1 MGSYTAENSP
11 PLSCYPIP
19 PLDAD
24 GQLITLVGHR
34 GVGGG
39 AVGRDRKKKKI
50 RTILKKIRADLRK
63 VKPEFLAAR
72 LFHKQA
78 KAGAIICEGR
88 RELLAP
94 VRFDFSGRNWIS
106 SH

>member
-11 PLSCYPIP
+11 RLSCYPIP

-24 GQLITLVGHR
+24 SQLITLVGHGGR
-34 GVGGG
+34 GTEKRIQTV
-39 AVGRDRKKKKI
+39 
-50 RTILKKIRADLRK
+50 LKKIRVDLRK
-63 VKPEFLAAR
+63 VKPEFLAAC

-78 KAGAIICEGR
+78 KAEAIICEGR

>member
-1 MGSYTAENSP
+1 ME
-11 PLSCYPIP
+11 
-19 PLDAD
+19 
-24 GQLITLVGHR
+24 
-34 GVGGG
+34 GGG
-39 AVGRDRKKKKI
+39 GGDRKKKIQTILRKI
-50 RTILKKIRADLRK
+50 RQDLRK
-63 VKPEFLAAR
+63 VKPEFLAAS

-78 KAGAIICEGR
+78 KAEAIICEGR